1 MRKHIMIILMVFLMS
16 LSFVLP
22 THATSTKTDVL
33 ITSNI
38 YDDRIIPDKYNTGC
52 TGNLIKAQF
61 NQTING
67 VFVVPASN
75 NTRFVLDF
83 FYRNKDISGTVCI
96 ENYDFSDYSL
106 WSYNEDKV
114 ERNIHIIFK
123 NCKFSSVTTGKNTG
137 KVSFTFDHC
146 TMNSFNGSNATLNY
160 CQFGKNYSDGL
171 VPFRNVSVNH
181 SFFTDMASIAA
192 SGKEIHTDGTQIY
205 GIKDIDVSNVHY
217 NNCRFEIPPV
227 RPSGSTAYVN
237 ACIML
242 QLEYSNANNMSFTNC
257 IVNGGGYSIYARG
270 KSAGFTFDNVKFDNI
285 RFGCAMKHGVFY
297 TDIHPDIDIKNIAA
311 TDSLYI
317 GSVWKEDGKTHL
329 SVTNDTNQERTLV
342 VYTEDGAHAYT
353 IPACTKGSDLMS
365 DMTYSK
371 LPFDQDIVIE
381 EDCEYVVCYDHT
393 LAGCAKQIRFV
404 NWSGQNVYLDKATM
418 QTLTGG
424 VEDILVTGSCGKNV
438 TYTLTKSGVL
448 TLSGTGNT
456 DNFHSAKFPG
466 WIEYVDYIKEIRV
479 EEGIEGLGSMIFR
492 NCYSVQKV
500 TLPKSLKTIGQR
512 VFGGCVSLASLT
524 IPANV
529 TEIGNAVFSGMV
541 LQEIYYEGEN
551 WDNVQQGTG
560 NEQLET
566 KLVYYENG
574 NVKYRIIYILNDS
587 GSETATHNNPISYVP
602 GEELALTEA
611 TRPGY
616 VFLGWYEDEELTKK
630 VDSVTKDSSSNIK
643 LYAKWEQEPVIFKK
657 DIVTVVMGKKLNNIK
672 SIPANANSVTFV
684 SNNKK
689 IVTVDSKGVLKGVKP
704 GKALVIAKVNG
715 VESSFTV
722 YVSPKKVSGIKV
734 KIQQSKIVRVT
745 WKRDKKAS
753 GYQIV
758 MRTGSKGKYKS
769 IKTIKK
775 NKTVRFTKKR
785 LKKGKKYYF
794 KVRAYKSVNGKKIYG
809 PYSKVKKITI
819 K

>member
-1 MRKHIMIILMVFLMS
+1 MRKHIRILLVVFLIS
-16 LSFVLP
+16 LLFVLP
-22 THATSTKTDVL
+22 THATSSSTGVL
-33 ITSNI
+33 ITGNI
-38 YDDRIIPDKYNTGC
+38 YDERVIPDKYNTGC
-52 TGNLIKAQF
+52 TGNLTKVQF
-61 NQTING
+61 NQTINN
-67 VFVVPASN
+67 VLIIPASN

-83 FYRNKDISGTVCI
+83 YYRNKNIAGTVCI

-114 ERNIHIIFK
+114 ERNIHIIFR
-123 NCKFSSVTTGKNTG
+123 NCKFSSVATGKGAG

-146 TMNSFNGSNATLNY
+146 TMNSFNGSNATMNR
-160 CQFGKNYSDGL
+160 CQFGNSYSDGL
-171 VPFRNVSVNH
+171 VPFQNVRVND

-217 NNCRFEIPPV
+217 NNCRFEVPPV
-227 RPSGSTAYVN
+227 CPLGSTAYVN

-270 KSAGFTFDNVKFDNI
+270 KGEGFTFDNVKFDNI
-285 RFGCAMKHGVFY
+285 RFGCAMKYGVFY
-297 TDIHPDIDIKNIAA
+297 TDIHPDIDIKNIGA

-317 GSVWKEDGKTHL
+317 GSVWKDDGKTHL

-342 VYTEDGAHAYT
+342 VYTENGAHTYT
-353 IPACTKGSDLMS
+353 IPACTKGSELTS
-365 DMTYSK
+365 DVTYNK
-371 LPFDQDIVIE
+371 LPFDQDVVIN
-381 EDCEYVVCYDHT
+381 EDCQYVVCYDHT
-393 LAGCAKQIRFV
+393 LEGCAKQIRFM
-404 NWSGQNVYLDKATM
+404 NWSETDVYIADTTIKK
-418 QTLTGG
+418 LTNGA
-424 VEDILVTGSCGKNV
+424 EDILISGSCGKNV

-456 DNFHSAKFPG
+456 DNFHSTKFPG
-466 WIEYVDYIKEIRV
+466 WIAYVDYIKEIRV
-479 EEGIEGLGSMIFR
+479 EEGIVGLGSMIFR

-500 TLPKSLKTIGQR
+500 ILPNSLKTIGQR
-512 VFGGCVSLASLT
+512 AFGGCVSLKSLT

-529 TEIGNAVFSGMV
+529 IEIGNAVFSGLV
-541 LQEIYYEGEN
+541 LQEIYYDGEN
-551 WDNVQQGTG
+551 WENVQQGTG

-566 KLVYYENG
+566 KVVYYENG
-574 NVKYRIIYILNDS
+574 SIKYRIIYILNDS
-587 GSETATHNNPISYVP
+587 DVEKASHNNPVSYVP
-602 GEELALTEA
+602 GEELMLEKA

-616 VFLGWYEDEELTKK
+616 VFLGWYMDEELTKR
-630 VDSVTKDSSSNIK
+630 VDSITKDSSSNIK

-657 DIVTVVMGKKLNNIK
+657 NTVTVVMGKKINNIK
-672 SIPANANSVTFV
+672 SIPVNATSTSYV

-689 IVTVDSKGVLKGVKP
+689 VATVDRKGVVKGIKP
-704 GKALVIAKVNG
+704 GKALITATTNG
-715 VESSFTV
+715 VKSSFVV
-722 YVSPKKVSGIKV
+722 YVSPKKITGV
-734 KIQQSKIVRVT
+734 KATSLNNKTVRIT
-745 WKRDKKAS
+745 WKKDKKAS

-758 MRTGSKGKYKS
+758 MKTGTKGKYKS

-794 KVRAYKSVNGKKIYG
+794 KVRAYKSVDGRKIYG